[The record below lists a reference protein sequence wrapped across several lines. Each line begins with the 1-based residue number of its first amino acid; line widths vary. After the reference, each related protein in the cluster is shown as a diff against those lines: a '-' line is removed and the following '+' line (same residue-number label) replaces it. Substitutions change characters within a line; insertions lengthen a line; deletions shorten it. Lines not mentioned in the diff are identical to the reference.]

1 MASQQH
7 NTHYGKNFLVGVI
20 GGVAGLWAMRY
31 YWQNIAPL
39 VTEVLPEPKRQ
50 FQQPPSSLDEI
61 SVVGKQY
68 ERGES
73 STEALGRMAF
83 ERVVGQEPQSEETK
97 VALSYF
103 VHWLFGLLQGGMYGT
118 MRGNAAG
125 LDLKGGLLHA
135 TGLWLLGDELAV
147 PLLGLQKGPTATSMA
162 QHVNRL
168 GAHLSFGLGTSV
180 ATQILRRIV

>member
-39 VTEVLPEPKRQ
+39 VTEVLPEPERQ

-68 ERGES
+68 ERGER

-83 ERVVGQEPQSEETK
+83 ERVVGQEPQSDETK
-97 VALSYF
+97 VAVWY
-103 VHWLFGLLQGGMYGT
+103 VVDWLV
-118 MRGNAAG
+118 
-125 LDLKGGLLHA
+125 GGLR
-135 TGLWLLGDELAV
+135 GGV
-147 PLLGLQKGPTATSMA
+147 
-162 QHVNRL
+162 
-168 GAHLSFGLGTSV
+168 
-180 ATQILRRIV
+180 